1 MKIRFTDHAHAQLK
15 ERNLLEADV
24 VETVR
29 KPDHVIR
36 QSSARLRA
44 IRKIRKRN
52 RTYLLVVIY
61 DEKDIFKEIVTA
73 FITSKIKK
81 YL

>member
-1 MKIRFTDHAHAQLK
+1 MTIRFTDHAYAQLK
-15 ERNLLEADV
+15 ERNLSEADV
-24 VETVR
+24 VVTIRE
-29 KPDHVIR
+29 PDHVIR

-44 IRKIRKRN
+44 LRKIRKRN

-61 DEKDIFKEIVTA
+61 DEEGTSKEIVTA

>member
-1 MKIRFTDHAHAQLK
+1 MMIRFTDHAHAQLE
-15 ERNLLEADV
+15 ERNIPRADV
-24 VETVR
+24 IEAVR

-36 QSSARLRA
+36 QSSTRLCVV
-44 IRKIRKRN
+44 RKIRKRN
-52 RTYLLVVIY
+52 RAYLLVVIY
-61 DEKDIFKEIVTA
+61 DEGNTLKEIVTA